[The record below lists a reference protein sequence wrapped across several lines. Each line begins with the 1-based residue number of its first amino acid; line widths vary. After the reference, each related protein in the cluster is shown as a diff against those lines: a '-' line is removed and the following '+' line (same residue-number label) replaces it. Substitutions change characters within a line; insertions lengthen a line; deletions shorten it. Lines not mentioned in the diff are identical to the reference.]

1 VSTLIDAAASIAAAI
16 TAAGPARA
24 TMDPRLLERPGI
36 LLAIDSVTTDRP
48 GCRASVAVKVTAVHP
63 GPEALAAAAWLWDTA
78 VPQIAAVCG
87 ALTFTPTTWADMSA
101 ATATLNLEVYP
112 WP

>member
-1 VSTLIDAAASIAAAI
+1 VTLIDAVTSIATAI
-16 TAAGPARA
+16 TAAGPAKA
-24 TMDPRLLERPGI
+24 TLDPRLLERPGI
-36 LLAIDSVTTDRP
+36 LLALDSVTTDRP
-48 GCRASVAVKVTAVHP
+48 GCRASAVVKVTAVHP

-87 ALTFTPTTWADMSA
+87 ALIFTPTTWADMPA
-101 ATATLNLEVYP
+101 ATATLTLEVTP